1 MLSIIVVFFLI
12 WIILGG
18 IMMKESWDFMDLPSM
33 CSKKRIMTE
42 DDTFPR
48 FGGIPN
54 QSQVWDLNGM
64 GCPKIYH

>member
-1 MLSIIVVFFLI
+1 MLGVFLI
-12 WIILGG
+12 FVIIWIVLGG
-18 IMMKESWDFMDLPSM
+18 IFLKESWDFMDLPDM
-33 CSKKRIMTE
+33 CSRKRVRVE

-64 GCPKIYH
+64 DCPKIYH